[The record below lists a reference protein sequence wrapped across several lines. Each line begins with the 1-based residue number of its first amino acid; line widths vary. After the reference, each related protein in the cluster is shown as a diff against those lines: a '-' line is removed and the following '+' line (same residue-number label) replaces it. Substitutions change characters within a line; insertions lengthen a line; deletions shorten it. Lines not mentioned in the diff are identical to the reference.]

1 MVVQGWRELF
11 ERSVGLMTLW
21 LKLHISDTRLAEL
34 LYISIEA
41 RPGVS
46 VVD

>member
-1 MVVQGWRELF
+1 MFRDGKLSEK
-11 ERSVGLMTLW
+11 SIGLVTLW
-21 LKLHISDTRLAEL
+21 LKSHTSDTRLAEL

-41 RPGVS
+41 RLGVS